1 MKFFKKSLTK
11 SHKVVNINM
20 NNDLFWID
28 KNQALIYEY
37 IEKQT
42 ILSHLDKEL
51 KRIKE
56 EHNIARIQFN
66 DILDRYTENLKKRNG
81 I

>member
-1 MKFFKKSLTK
+1 MKFFKKNLTK

-56 EHNIARIQFN
+56 EHNIARIKFN
-66 DILDRYTENLKKRNG
+66 DILDRYTENLKRQNG
-81 I
+81 T

>member
-1 MKFFKKSLTK
+1 MKFFKKNLTK

-66 DILDRYTENLKKRNG
+66 DILDGYTENLKKRNG